1 MKLIILDRDGTLN
14 PLPKGE
20 EFVATAQAWNPLPG
34 ALEAVARINRL
45 GWHVM
50 VATNQPG
57 LGRGLFDVA
66 SLNDIHAKLHRL
78 LAMAGGRIDAIFY
91 CPHAPGDHCHCRK
104 PAPGLL
110 EQMCERAG
118 VNPREVHAVG
128 DSALHLQAAAA
139 LGMHLHA
146 LRGGDADR
154 AAEQLVQGAPIAE
167 MSALTIHQDLSAFA
181 DYLARQEAA
190 MEAGMEAGA
199 QAQEPVA

>member
-14 PLPKGE
+14 ALPEGE
-20 EFVATAQAWNPLPG
+20 EFVATHEAWHALPG

-45 GWHVM
+45 GWRVI

-66 SLNDIHAKLHRL
+66 ALNDIHAKLHRL
-78 LAMAGGRIDAIFY
+78 LAAAGGRIDAIFY
-91 CPHAPGDHCHCRK
+91 CPHAPGENCSCRK

-110 EQMCERAG
+110 EQICERSG
-118 VNPREVHAVG
+118 VDAKEVHAVG
-128 DSALHLQAAAA
+128 DSAIHLQAAAA

-154 AAEQLVQGAPIAE
+154 CAEQLVQGAAVAE
-167 MSALTIHQDLSAFA
+167 AAALTIHQDLSAFA
-181 DYLARQEAA
+181 DYLARQE
-190 MEAGMEAGA
+190 EALEAEA
-199 QAQEPVA
+199 RTQAQVQAA

>member
-14 PLPKGE
+14 PLPVDE
-20 EFVATAQAWNPLPG
+20 EFVATAEAWNPLPG

-66 SLNDIHAKLHRL
+66 SLNEIHAKLHRL
-78 LAMAGGRIDAIFY
+78 LAAAGGRIDAIFY
-91 CPHAPGDHCHCRK
+91 CPHAPAENCNCRK

-110 EQMCERAG
+110 EQICERVG
-118 VNPREVHAVG
+118 VAPKDVHAVG

-154 AAEQLVQGAPIAE
+154 AAEQLVQSAPVAE
-167 MSALTIHQDLSAFA
+167 AAVLTIHQDLSAFA

-190 MEAGMEAGA
+190 LAADA
-199 QAQEPVA
+199 QTQEQAA